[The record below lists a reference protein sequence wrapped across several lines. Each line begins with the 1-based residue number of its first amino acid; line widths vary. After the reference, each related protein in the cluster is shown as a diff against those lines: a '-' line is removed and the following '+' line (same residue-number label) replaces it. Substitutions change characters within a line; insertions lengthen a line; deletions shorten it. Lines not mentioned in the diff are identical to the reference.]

1 MKDFRVRPLYRFYNP
16 VYRLTRID
24 KIKILKKLTYLK
36 FKYKYEVLSN
46 KISIIQ
52 SATVPSGTVLP
63 ETVLSAT

>member
-1 MKDFRVRPLYRFYNP
+1 MKDFRVRTLYRFYNL
-16 VYRLTRID
+16 VYRLTIID

-52 SATVPSGTVLP
+52 SATVPSGSVLP
-63 ETVLSAT
+63 ETVLSAA